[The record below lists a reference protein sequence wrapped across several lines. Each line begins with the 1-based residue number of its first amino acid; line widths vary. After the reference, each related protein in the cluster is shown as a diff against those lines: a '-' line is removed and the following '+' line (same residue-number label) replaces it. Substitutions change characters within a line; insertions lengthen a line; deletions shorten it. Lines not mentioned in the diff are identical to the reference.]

1 MIQKLF
7 WIVLVTGCNLYLI
20 LNTITFIDTY
30 NRKLTSTN
38 VYLRKEMPSIFPVVV
53 LCNVNIINS
62 DKKDK
67 ILKKINEMN
76 RIKGRNMSAKFDF
89 RTITELQAI
98 EVLNTVP
105 CLTAFLFL
113 VNFFVSKIARKNAIG
128 KIFGI
133 HIMEPALHSTMI
145 DVKMGALNNEKRFRQ
160 TLGYQVLWNWS
171 LIFRRTF
178 IMI

>member
-1 MIQKLF
+1 
-7 WIVLVTGCNLYLI
+7 
-20 LNTITFIDTY
+20 
-30 NRKLTSTN
+30 
-38 VYLRKEMPSIFPVVV
+38 MPSIFPVVV

-113 VNFFVSKIARKNAIG
+113 VNFFVSKIARKNG
-128 KIFGI
+128 EKIW
-133 HIMEPALHSTMI
+133 HPHY
-145 DVKMGALNNEKRFRQ
+145 GACFAFNDDRCKNGSFKQ
-160 TLGYQVLWNWS
+160 
-171 LIFRRTF
+171 
-178 IMI
+178 